1 MSLLRKIFGLGPKV
15 NYHQLIANGAIL
27 IDVRTPGEFSHGKPK
42 GAKNIPLDKIS
53 NEALK
58 IKKLNKPV
66 VLCCASGMRSG
77 QATSILK
84 RNGIE
89 AYNGGGWYNFK

>member
-1 MSLLRKIFGLGPKV
+1 MSFLRKILGLGPKV
-15 NYHQLIANGAIL
+15 DCHELIRNGAIL
-27 IDVRTPGEFSHGKPK
+27 IDVRTPREYSGGCPK
-42 GAKNIPLDKIS
+42 GATNIPLDKLGS
-53 NEALK
+53 K
-58 IKKLNKPV
+58 IKNIEKLKKPV

-89 AYNGGGWYNFK
+89 AYNGGSWHKF